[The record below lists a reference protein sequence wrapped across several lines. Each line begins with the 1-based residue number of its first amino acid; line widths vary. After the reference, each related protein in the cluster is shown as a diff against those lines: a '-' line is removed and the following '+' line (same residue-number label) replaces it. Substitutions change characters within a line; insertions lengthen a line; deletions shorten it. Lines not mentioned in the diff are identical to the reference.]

1 MRRTAYLSISA
12 AIIIAD
18 WFTKLLVVRNFSLYD
33 SRTIIEGFFHLV
45 YVRNTGAAF
54 GLGANSAHSIVP
66 FLLNGGAIAIF
77 FAVAYIAFRSP
88 LSDTRLQLGLH
99 LILGGAVGNLIDR
112 FRLGYVIDFLDFF
125 VVVGG
130 KPYHWPAFNVADS
143 AICVGIGLLLLDMW
157 RKPEPSVANS

>member
-1 MRRTAYLSISA
+1 MRRAAFLSLSA

-33 SRTIIEGFFHLV
+33 SRPIIDGFFHLV

-54 GLGANSAHSIVP
+54 GLGANSANSIVP

-88 LSDTRLQLGLH
+88 LTELRLQLGLH

-157 RKPEPSVANS
+157 RKPEPSEAKA

>member
-1 MRRTAYLSISA
+1 MRRATYLCIA
-12 AIIIAD
+12 AVIIVAD
-18 WFTKLLVVRNFSLYD
+18 WVTKLLVVRNFSLYD
-33 SRTIIEGFFHLV
+33 SRTIVENFFHLV

-54 GLGANSAHSIVP
+54 GLGANSGHSVVP

-77 FAVAYIAFRSP
+77 FAVAFIAFRSP
-88 LSDTRLQLGLH
+88 LTETRLQFGLH

-125 VVVGG
+125 VVVGN

-143 AICVGIGLLLLDMW
+143 AICIGIGLLLLDMW
-157 RKPEPSVANS
+157 RKPEPSTARS

>member
-1 MRRTAYLSISA
+1 MRRAAYLSISA

-18 WFTKLLVVRNFSLYD
+18 WYTKLLVLRNFSLYD

-88 LSDTRLQLGLH
+88 LTDTRLQLGLH

-143 AICVGIGLLLLDMW
+143 AICVGIGFLLLDMW
-157 RKPEPSVANS
+157 RKPEPSSASS

>member
-1 MRRTAYLSISA
+1 MRRVAYLAIA
-12 AIIIAD
+12 TAIIVID
-18 WFTKLLVVRNFSLYD
+18 WITKLLVVRNFSLYD
-33 SRTIIEGFFHLV
+33 SRPIIENFFHLV

-54 GLGANSAHSIVP
+54 GLGANSAHSIEP

-77 FAVAYIAFRSP
+77 FAVAYIAFRTP
-88 LSDTRLQLGLH
+88 LSDVRLQTGLH

-143 AICVGIGLLLLDMW
+143 AICVGIGLLLLAMW
-157 RKPEPSVANS
+157 RKPEPSEAIP

>member
-1 MRRTAYLSISA
+1 VRRSVYLSISV
-12 AIIIAD
+12 AIIVAD

-33 SRTIIEGFFHLV
+33 SRPVIENFFHLV

-54 GLGANSAHSIVP
+54 GLGANSDHSIVP

-77 FAVAYIAFRSP
+77 FAVAFIAFRSP
-88 LSDTRLQLGLH
+88 LAETRLQTGLH

-125 VVVGG
+125 VVVGN
-130 KPYHWPAFNVADS
+130 KPYHWPAFNA
-143 AICVGIGLLLLDMW
+143 A
-157 RKPEPSVANS
+157 EPSICIWIGPLPPDM

>member
-1 MRRTAYLSISA
+1 VRRAVYLSISV
-12 AIIIAD
+12 AIVVAD

-33 SRTIIEGFFHLV
+33 SRPVIENFFHLV

-77 FAVAYIAFRSP
+77 FAVAVIAFRSP
-88 LSDTRLQLGLH
+88 LTDARLQTGLH

-125 VVVGG
+125 VVVGN

-157 RKPEPSVANS
+157 SKPEPSEAKA

>member
-1 MRRTAYLSISA
+1 MRRTALLSLSA

-33 SRTIIEGFFHLV
+33 SRPIIEGFFHLV

-54 GLGANSAHSIVP
+54 GLGANSANSIVP

-88 LSDTRLQLGLH
+88 LTELRLQLGLH
-99 LILGGAVGNLIDR
+99 LILGGAVGNLLDR

-125 VVVGG
+125 VLVGG
-130 KPYHWPAFNVADS
+130 KSYHWPAFNVADS

-157 RKPEPSVANS
+157 RKPEPSEAKA

>member
-1 MRRTAYLSISA
+1 VRRTTYLSLSV
-12 AIIIAD
+12 AIIVAD
-18 WFTKLLVVRNFSLYD
+18 WITKLLVVRNFSLYD
-33 SRTIIEGFFHLV
+33 SRPVIENFFHLV

-54 GLGANSAHSIVP
+54 GLGANSDHSLIP

-77 FAVAYIAFRSP
+77 FAVAFIAFRSP
-88 LSDTRLQLGLH
+88 LAETRLQAGLH

-125 VVVGG
+125 VVIGG
-130 KPYHWPAFNVADS
+130 KQYHWPAFNVADS

-157 RKPEPSVANS
+157 RKPEPSEAKA

>member
-1 MRRTAYLSISA
+1 LRRAAYLSLA
-12 AIIIAD
+12 VVIIVAD
-18 WFTKLLVVRNFSLYD
+18 WATKLLVVRNFSLYD
-33 SRTIIEGFFHLV
+33 SRPIVEDFFHLV

-54 GLGANSAHSIVP
+54 GLGANSSHSIVP

-88 LSDTRLQLGLH
+88 LSDTRLQTGLH

-130 KPYHWPAFNVADS
+130 KAYHWPAFNVADS
-143 AICVGIGLLLLDMW
+143 AICIGIFLLLLDLW
-157 RKPEPSVANS
+157 RKPEPTEANA

>member
-1 MRRTAYLSISA
+1 MRRAAYLSISA

-18 WFTKLLVVRNFSLYD
+18 WFAKLLVVRNFALYD
-33 SRTIIEGFFHLV
+33 SRPIIEDFFHLV

-54 GLGANSAHSIVP
+54 GLGANSGNSIVP

-77 FAVAYIAFRSP
+77 FAVAFIAFRSP
-88 LSDTRLQLGLH
+88 LTDIRLQTGLH

-157 RKPEPSVANS
+157 RKPETSEAVS

>member
-1 MRRTAYLSISA
+1 MRRAVYLFISV
-12 AIIIAD
+12 AIVAAD

-33 SRTIIEGFFHLV
+33 SRPVIENLFHLV

-54 GLGANSAHSIVP
+54 GLGANSDHSIVP

-77 FAVAYIAFRSP
+77 FAVAFIAFRSP
-88 LSDTRLQLGLH
+88 LADTRLQIGLH

-125 VVVGG
+125 VVVGN

-157 RKPEPSVANS
+157 RKPAASEAKA